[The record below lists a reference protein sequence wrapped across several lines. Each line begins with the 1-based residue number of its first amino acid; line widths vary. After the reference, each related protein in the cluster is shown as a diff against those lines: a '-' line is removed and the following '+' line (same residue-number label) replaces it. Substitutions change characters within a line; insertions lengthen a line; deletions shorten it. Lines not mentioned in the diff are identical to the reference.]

1 MAELAGAA
9 GARATPPSTLRQ
21 YAILLRIGLTSAI
34 QYRADFAMT
43 AIGAICY
50 EAVSLAFVGVIVY
63 AFGSIG
69 GWSLVEVAFVYG
81 IRSMGHALHGIL
93 SGQLWATDRV
103 VREGE
108 FDRYLLRPIN
118 PLMQLL
124 TRRFQVTAVGDLVFG
139 LVILSVTAVAAPV
152 SWSVGLVAYLI
163 VAVLGSAFLES
174 AVMLALSSLTFR
186 LLVSGPLLQVADTVF
201 VTFGPYPLSVLP
213 RSVAYLLT
221 FGLPLAYA
229 AFFPAAVLLGRTDD
243 LFVPVWLAMASPAI
257 GLLLY
262 VAAVAFF
269 HRQMRHYS
277 SPGH

>member
-1 MAELAGAA
+1 MAELAGT
-9 GARATPPSTLRQ
+9 GAEASAPPSSLRQ
-21 YAILLRIGLTSAI
+21 YAILLRIGLTSAM

-81 IRSMGHALHGIL
+81 IRSMGHALHGVL
-93 SGQLWATDRV
+93 SGQLWATDGV
-103 VREGE
+103 VRQGE

-118 PLMQLL
+118 PLMQLM
-124 TRRFQVTAVGDLVFG
+124 TRRFQVTAVGDIVFG
-139 LVILSVTAVAAPV
+139 LAVLTITAVTAPV
-152 SWSVGLVAYLI
+152 SWSVGLIAYLI

-174 AVMLALSSLTFR
+174 AVMLTLASLTFR
-186 LLVSGPLLQVADTVF
+186 LLVSVPLLRVADTVF
-201 VTFGPYPLSVLP
+201 VTFGPYPISVLP
-213 RSVAYLLT
+213 RAAAYLLT
-221 FGLPLAYA
+221 FVLPLAFA
-229 AFFPAAVLLGRTDD
+229 AFFPAAILLGRTDD
-243 LFVPVWLAMASPAI
+243 LFVPTWVAVASPAI

-262 VAAVAFF
+262 AAAVAFF